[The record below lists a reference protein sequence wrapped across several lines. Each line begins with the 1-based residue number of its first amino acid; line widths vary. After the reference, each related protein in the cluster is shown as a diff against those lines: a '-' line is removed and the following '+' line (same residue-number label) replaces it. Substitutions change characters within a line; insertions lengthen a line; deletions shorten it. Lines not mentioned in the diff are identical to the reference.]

1 MPGFTVMDLMASSS
15 AAVAGAQPA
24 ANVTAIP
31 RIGVAIKRLI
41 MASDRTQPE
50 VIPPPLTHAPMS
62 KTRPDARPSAVI
74 MHIFRVMPDEQP
86 KHRT

>member
-1 MPGFTVMDLMASSS
+1 MDLMASSS
-15 AAVAGAQPA
+15 AAAGAEPA

-50 VIPPPLTHAPMS
+50 VIPPPLTHTPTS
-62 KTRPDARPSAVI
+62 KTRPYAPTPRP
-74 MHIFRVMPDEQP
+74 
-86 KHRT
+86 